1 MSGSLGVHYT
11 SSLHCGKVPNRN
23 SGGFRSVSDLHLP
36 CRADTGSRPMRQIH
50 KSSEAALANIEAP
63 LRKRKKEGLN
73 DMLEWAR
80 KAVSTRGW
88 PGRIDFV

>member
-1 MSGSLGVHYT
+1 
-11 SSLHCGKVPNRN
+11 
-23 SGGFRSVSDLHLP
+23 
-36 CRADTGSRPMRQIH
+36 MRQIH

-80 KAVSTRGW
+80 KAVSTRDW